1 MTSRSKNSG
10 FIGRCVLLFVIGLIG
25 VLGIGAILAQCT
37 FVPIEP
43 LPKEE
48 ECITLRQET
57 ETTTNT
63 TNTTSTTTTH
73 TTTVETS
80 KTVVETIDSPTT
92 QLNRTTVLENR
103 TTVKET
109 KQTKVQTTVTIA
121 TTTISTTVETD
132 VETTIEIP
140 EIHDEFVKTF
150 THNTY
155 YPDYVNSSMKG
166 GSGRTLIG
174 CDIGE
179 GDIKGS
185 IASRYLYDKFKYNYN
200 GKRTKVYLVVY
211 NYPEMTGYYY
221 LDDCCSDAN
230 EKLRCNTIDFYYK
243 APCNCPFYSPVGVAG
258 DIDCYIC
265 NY

>member
-1 MTSRSKNSG
+1 MLRKVG
-10 FIGRCVLLFVIGLIG
+10 MFCLVFVVWLAGVIGIAFL
-25 VLGIGAILAQCT
+25 LSRCAFT
-37 FVPIEP
+37 PIEP

-57 ETTTNT
+57 ETTVDT
-63 TNTTSTTTTH
+63 TNTTSITTTGLTTY

-80 KTVVETIDSPTT
+80 KTVVETVDSPTT
-92 QLNRTTVLENR
+92 QMNRTTVLENR

-109 KQTKVQTTVTIA
+109 KQTKTTVPIE

-155 YPDYVNSSMKG
+155 YQDYVNSSMKG

-179 GDIKGS
+179 DDIKGS

-221 LDDCCSDAN
+221 LDDCCSAAD
-230 EKLRCNTIDFYYK
+230 ERLRCNTIDFYYRY
-243 APCNCPFYSPVGVAG
+243 PCNCPFYNPIGVAG

>member
-1 MTSRSKNSG
+1 MKSK
-10 FIGRCVLLFVIGLIG
+10 FILLGILFTIG
-25 VLGIGAILAQCT
+25 VLGLLGILIRCSFT
-37 FVPIEP
+37 PIEP
-43 LPKEE
+43 MNTDSHE
-48 ECITLRQET
+48 ITLRVETTATDQVTTTRASSSTTYTTVATT
-57 ETTTNT
+57 ETIESSVAGTTT
-63 TNTTSTTTTH
+63 ASAYAVVVTDSVVTESEMTSVLKTVVIPTCTSTTLTTGAI
-73 TTTVETS
+73 V
-80 KTVVETIDSPTT
+80 PA
-92 QLNRTTVLENR
+92 
-103 TTVKET
+103 
-109 KQTKVQTTVTIA
+109 TTVTEIEV
-121 TTTISTTVETD
+121 VECP
-132 VETTIEIP
+132 VES
-140 EIHDEFVKTF
+140 HDEFVKTF

-155 YPDYVNSSMKG
+155 YPDYVNNSMKG

-230 EKLRCNTIDFYYK
+230 EKLRCNTIDFYYRY
-243 APCNCPFYSPVGVAG
+243 PCNCPFYSPIGVAG